1 MHATESVRCSTVQ
14 DKASK
19 VRRRLGRKA
28 LQTCSVRGRHG
39 GGMGVAN
46 LTENVM
52 LGEIGR

>member
-1 MHATESVRCSTVQ
+1 MQ